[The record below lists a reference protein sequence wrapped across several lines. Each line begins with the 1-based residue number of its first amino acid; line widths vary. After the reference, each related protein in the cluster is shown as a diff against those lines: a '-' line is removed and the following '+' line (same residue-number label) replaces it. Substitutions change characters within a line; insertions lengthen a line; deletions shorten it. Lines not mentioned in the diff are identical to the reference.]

1 MIKGKH
7 IPETSPTF
15 GLISLSAPEAVL
27 NPEVYNNGKKALEDR
42 GIRLVEGSTVHSRY
56 LYLADTPEKIA
67 NDLHEMFLNN
77 NIDAIM
83 AVGGGTCMNK
93 VLPYLDMNLIASHIK
108 PLVGISNITALLIAL
123 ENAGIVAFHGPFLL
137 WSYGID
143 GTPTDYT
150 HDNLMDAFRGYSGKL
165 PKLTEWKSFRSGRAT
180 GKAIGGN
187 IFTISTI
194 IGTKYCPV
202 DLFRDSIL
210 FLEDIGEEYDKLDAS
225 LTHLKHLGVFENVKG
240 VVFGKMV
247 GCTSPEGTETQL
259 IDLFGSVL
267 DGYDFPVI
275 YDCDFGHVP
284 DNLTIPFG
292 CQIEMDASDHP
303 EITLLE
309 KGVE

>member
-1 MIKGKH
+1 MIKGKQ
-7 IPETSPTF
+7 ITKDKPTF
-15 GLISLSAPEAVL
+15 GLVSLSAPEAVL
-27 NPEVYNNGKKALEDR
+27 NPDIYSSGKKALEER
-42 GIRLVEGSTVHSRY
+42 GIKLIEGNTVNSQY
-56 LYLADTPEKIA
+56 LYLADEPKKIA
-67 NDLHEMFLNN
+67 DDLHAMFLNKEV
-77 NIDAIM
+77 DAIM

-93 VLPYLDMNLIASHIK
+93 VLPYLDMDLISSHPK

-137 WSYGID
+137 WSYGLE

-150 HDNLMDAFRGYSGKL
+150 HNNLMDIFGGYSGKL
-165 PKLTEWKSFRSGRAT
+165 PKLTEWKSFQNGQAR

-202 DLFRDSIL
+202 ELFKDSIL
-210 FLEDIGEEYDKLDAS
+210 FLEDIGKDYDRLDAS
-225 LTHLKHLGVFENVKG
+225 LTHLKLLGVFDKING
-240 VVFGKMV
+240 VVLGKMRN
-247 GCTSPEGTETQL
+247 CNSPEGTDVQFTDFL
-259 IDLFGSVL
+259 KSVFA
-267 DGYDFPVI
+267 GYDFPII
-275 YDCDFGHVP
+275 YDCDFGHIP

-292 CQIEMDASDHP
+292 CQVEIDANESP